1 MNPRSAKILVV
12 DDDHLTV
19 KVMQDLLHLHG
30 YQVLTAYDGQEG
42 LSLARA
48 ERPDLIIL
56 DVMMPKLDG
65 FKVARLL
72 KSDKLYRRIP
82 IIILTVRAGEEDLA
96 LARMSGADLYLQKP
110 FDPDLFLEKVR
121 DFLPKEGS

>member
-1 MNPRSAKILVV
+1 MGTRPARILVV

-19 KVMQDLLHLHG
+19 KVMQDLLELQG
-30 YQVLTAYDGQEG
+30 YQVLVAYDGQEG
-42 LSLARA
+42 LRQARA
-48 ERPDLIIL
+48 WRPDLIIL
-56 DVMMPKLDG
+56 DIMMPKLDG

-82 IIILTVRAGEEDLA
+82 IIILTVRAGEDDRA

-110 FDPDLFLEKVR
+110 FDPDDFLEKVR
-121 DFLPKEGS
+121 GFLPGEGS